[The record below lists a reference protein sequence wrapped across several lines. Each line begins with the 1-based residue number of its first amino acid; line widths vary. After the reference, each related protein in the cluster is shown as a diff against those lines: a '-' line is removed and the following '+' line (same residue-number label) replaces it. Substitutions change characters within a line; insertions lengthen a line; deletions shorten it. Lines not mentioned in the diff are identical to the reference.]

1 MLFIVFQLGDDRY
14 ALNARELLEVLP
26 LMSVKRLPHAPA
38 GVAGVLDYHGVP
50 LPVVDLSA
58 LALGHPAAQRI
69 STRILI
75 AEDAQGRRL
84 ALVAEHVSE
93 MLNREPGDFS
103 DAPVTISDAPYLG
116 PITRDA
122 RGLVQWVTPER
133 LLSDEVREALYHQL
147 EEAA

>member
-1 MLFIVFQLGDDRY
+1 MLFIVFQLAEDRY

-50 LPVVDLSA
+50 LPVVDLSS

-75 AEDAQGRRL
+75 AEDTHGRRL
-84 ALVAEHVSE
+84 ALIAEHVSE
-93 MLNREPGDFS
+93 MLNREAADFS
-103 DAPVTISDAPYLG
+103 DAGVTISDAPYLG
-116 PITRDA
+116 PVTRDE

-133 LLSDEVREALYHQL
+133 LLSDEVREALNHQL